1 MYDSRAA
8 MEALD
13 RADELREF
21 RARFELPAGVVYLDG
36 NSLGPL
42 PRQTRERLARVVAE
56 EWGEGLIRSWN
67 QADWISLPQRVGGKI
82 ARLVGAEEGEVIAA
96 DSTSVNLYKLLSVAL
111 QANPSRRLILTERT
125 NFPTDLYV
133 THGLLEQLNRDDPGT
148 RYAILFAEGNEDAV
162 EQALAERGA
171 DVAVVLLTQ
180 VNYCTGRLY
189 DMQRVTAAAQR
200 AGALTIWD
208 LSHTAGALTIDLA
221 ACNVDFAIGCGYKYL
236 NGGPGAPAYLF
247 VALRHQERFTQ
258 PLSGWMGHA
267 QPFAFRSDYEAAPG
281 IARYLCGTPSVIAM
295 AALES
300 SLDVMLEA
308 PMEAIRKKS
317 LALTDAFM
325 ALVAR
330 ECADLGLNLI
340 TPRAPSLRGSQ
351 VSYTHPASQPV
362 MQALIARGII
372 GDCRAPDVLRFGFAP
387 LYVRYVDV
395 WDAVAGLKD
404 ILAGRIWGRA
414 EFQARGQVI

>member
-1 MYDSRAA
+1 MYASRAV

-42 PRQTRERLARVVAE
+42 PRQTRERLARVVVE

-162 EQALAERGA
+162 E
-171 DVAVVLLTQ
+171 
-180 VNYCTGRLY
+180 
-189 DMQRVTAAAQR
+189 
-200 AGALTIWD
+200 
-208 LSHTAGALTIDLA
+208 
-221 ACNVDFAIGCGYKYL
+221 
-236 NGGPGAPAYLF
+236 
-247 VALRHQERFTQ
+247 
-258 PLSGWMGHA
+258 
-267 QPFAFRSDYEAAPG
+267 
-281 IARYLCGTPSVIAM
+281 
-295 AALES
+295 
-300 SLDVMLEA
+300 
-308 PMEAIRKKS
+308 
-317 LALTDAFM
+317 
-325 ALVAR
+325 
-330 ECADLGLNLI
+330 
-340 TPRAPSLRGSQ
+340 
-351 VSYTHPASQPV
+351 
-362 MQALIARGII
+362 
-372 GDCRAPDVLRFGFAP
+372 
-387 LYVRYVDV
+387 
-395 WDAVAGLKD
+395 
-404 ILAGRIWGRA
+404 
-414 EFQARGQVI
+414 